1 MNIHH
6 ILNKIYPMP
15 DASIDKFEQLIS
27 QKVYPKGFCILKEG
41 KIEPDVYF
49 IDKGIARAYINVDG
63 KEITFWIGKK
73 GATVVSLK
81 SYVSNQQG
89 YETVELLEDST
100 LYKLKR
106 NDLQTLFDQDIH
118 IANWGRKFAEL
129 EFMQTEERL
138 ISSLFKTASERY
150 EALLAND
157 ADLLQRVP
165 LEKLASYLGIT
176 PVSLSRIRAS
186 LK

>member
-63 KEITFWIGKK
+63 KEITFWIGKE

-81 SYVSNQQG
+81 SYVSNQQ
-89 YETVELLEDST
+89 
-100 LYKLKR
+100 
-106 NDLQTLFDQDIH
+106 
-118 IANWGRKFAEL
+118 
-129 EFMQTEERL
+129 
-138 ISSLFKTASERY
+138 
-150 EALLAND
+150 
-157 ADLLQRVP
+157 
-165 LEKLASYLGIT
+165 
-176 PVSLSRIRAS
+176 
-186 LK
+186 